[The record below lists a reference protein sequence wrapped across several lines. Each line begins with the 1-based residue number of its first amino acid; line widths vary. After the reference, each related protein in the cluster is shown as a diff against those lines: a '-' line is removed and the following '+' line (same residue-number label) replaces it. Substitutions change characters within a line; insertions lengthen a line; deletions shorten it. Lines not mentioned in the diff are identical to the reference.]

1 MTDKEIKAYKS
12 RLRREADPAKHKA
25 YVAAW
30 QAANKDKMR
39 EAFRRYYQRNK
50 ATMLAKVRAWQ
61 KANPDAVRAAVKKWQ
76 ASNPDKVKAY
86 RRAYYLRRKAIAQ
99 SIHA

>member
-50 ATMLAKVRAWQ
+50 
-61 KANPDAVRAAVKKWQ
+61 
-76 ASNPDKVKAY
+76 
-86 RRAYYLRRKAIAQ
+86 
-99 SIHA
+99 